1 MKPNKLLLII
11 TLICIT
17 PLLIMSTN
25 NDVEI
30 VSHLQPINNS
40 NTKVSKNNTLDLEIG
55 DEYFDIKIKVP
66 HYSVSKNANQN
77 VVINTKK
84 HTFIL
89 DEKATENT
97 NKYNVSNIAKITN
110 IIIKK

>member
-30 VSHLQPINNS
+30 VSHLEPVE
-40 NTKVSKNNTLDLEIG
+40 NTKSTKNNTLDLEIG

-77 VVINTKK
+77 VVINTNK

>member
-40 NTKVSKNNTLDLEIG
+40 NTKVTKNNTLD
-55 DEYFDIKIKVP
+55 
-66 HYSVSKNANQN
+66 
-77 VVINTKK
+77 
-84 HTFIL
+84 
-89 DEKATENT
+89 
-97 NKYNVSNIAKITN
+97 
-110 IIIKK
+110 